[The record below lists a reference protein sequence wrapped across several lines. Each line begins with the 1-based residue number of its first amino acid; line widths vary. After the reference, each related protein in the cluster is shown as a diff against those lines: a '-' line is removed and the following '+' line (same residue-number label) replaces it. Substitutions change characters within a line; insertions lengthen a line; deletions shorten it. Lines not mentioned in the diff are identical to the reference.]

1 MKKIIS
7 IMIAFCLLLPWIA
20 AQGEI
25 VRNRVEAPTE
35 LKTTYTSPSG
45 KSHVYVDASVVVPD
59 VERIPLY
66 RVTASNCSDE
76 LADRIMEYFH
86 VQTNC
91 SGVEDDASSYG
102 MISYENRTW
111 NFDTIDLFMF
121 MYNETVP
128 SMQGHILGTKIEY
141 YSNQGKNTGHNLV
154 PEAEALVLA
163 DAAVQT
169 LFPGHAYYS
178 TDKEKQDGRL
188 SNRAGVRQGAGDY
201 GYRFYFVSQVD
212 GIPLAHVN
220 SGINTYE
227 VNGGTTEFNFAMPY
241 EVLYVDVGQNGIFQI
256 LWQNPFT
263 LEEQLTDNCTILSFE
278 EIMQIFGTIAPLK
291 AAIYENTAANNNYYI
306 DRIELSYMILQEK
319 NNPLVYTLTPVW
331 DFFGARTIDRERY
344 DFTDQSLFT
353 INAIDG
359 TVIDRDY
366 GY

>member
-1 MKKIIS
+1 MKRVLS
-7 IMIAFCLLLPWIA
+7 LVLLFLLLCRSVYAENIR
-20 AQGEI
+20 E
-25 VRNRVEAPTE
+25 RVNAPTYYE
-35 LKTTYTSPSG
+35 YTYVSPSG
-45 KSHVYVDASVVVPD
+45 KSHVYVDATVVVPD

-66 RVTASNCSDE
+66 WVTASSNSDE
-76 LADRIMEYFH
+76 LADRIMEYFNI
-86 VQTNC
+86 QSNC
-91 SGVEDDASSYG
+91 SGVEDVASSYG
-102 MISYENRTW
+102 MISYMNRMW
-111 NFDTIDLFMF
+111 HFDTIDLSMF

-128 SMQGHILGTKIEY
+128 SMQEHILGTKLEY
-141 YSNQGKNTGHNLV
+141 YTNQGKNTGHNLV

-256 LWQNPFT
+256 LWQNPFI